1 MVSPKLTTCEFASNP
16 PLFSKICH
24 LFLKSAT
31 FLHKSAGFSDTHRS
45 WPQSRNWGVGGDGLD
60 IGQGHTIQGTLC
72 SRGASS
78 KNFRSGTHRLGTH
91 QPCIT
96 AAQPKLQ
103 HPWHSDYEK
112 TLSQKSYV
120 RLPLMFLF

>member
-1 MVSPKLTTCEFASNP
+1 
-16 PLFSKICH
+16 
-24 LFLKSAT
+24 
-31 FLHKSAGFSDTHRS
+31 
-45 WPQSRNWGVGGDGLD
+45 VGGDGLD

-78 KNFRSGTHRLGTH
+78 KNFRSGTHRSGTHRSGTH